1 MYLVSRFLIDR
12 YVFWTF
18 TKIVVAAFVSFSGL
32 YVLIDGM
39 NSLDEL
45 HNYAKTQP
53 GGDLQVLAEYYG
65 PRLLNIFDQTAGL
78 LAVLAAML
86 TITIMQHSQELT
98 ALMAAGVPK
107 IRVAMPL
114 LLGTLMIGLLGAAN
128 RELLLPQVRDQL
140 AFNAQD
146 LSGKLGR
153 KLAPRYDNHTMLM
166 FSGAKA
172 FPKLRRIDSPQVRLT
187 PHFSAWGK
195 KIQAADAFQLPA
207 DGDHPAGYLFKGVT
221 QPAELASLP
230 SVAFEDKPNLLSPS
244 DTPWLAAEECF
255 VVSDLSFQQLT
266 GDNSFRRYLST
277 TELIAG
283 LNNKSLDYGADVKV
297 TVHHR
302 FLAPLLD
309 FTLLM
314 LGLPLVLGR
323 KQRNIFVAGGVS
335 AAVVAAF
342 FAVTMACD
350 AAAGNYLLRPALA
363 AWLPL
368 AVFGPIAYALARPLW
383 D

>member
-1 MYLVSRFLIDR
+1 MYPISRLLIDR
-12 YVFWTF
+12 YILWTF
-18 TKIVVAAFVSFSGL
+18 TKIVLAAFVSFGGL
-32 YVLIDGM
+32 YVVIDGM

-53 GGDLQVLAEYYG
+53 GGDLQVIAEYYG
-65 PRLLNIFDQTAGL
+65 PRLLNIFDLTGGL

-86 TITIMQHSQELT
+86 TITVMQHTQELT

-107 IRVAMPL
+107 MRVAVPL
-114 LLGTLMIGLLGAAN
+114 LFGTLVISLLGVAN

-153 KLAPRYDNHTMLM
+153 KLAPRYDNHTLLM
-166 FSGAKA
+166 FTGAKC
-172 FPKLRRIDSPQVRLT
+172 FPKQRRIDSPQVRLT

-195 KIQAADAFQLPA
+195 KIQASDAFQLPA

-221 QPAELASLP
+221 QPVELASLP
-230 SVAFEDKPNLLSPS
+230 SIAFEDELVLLSPS
-244 DTPWLAAEECF
+244 DTTWLAADECF

-266 GDNSFRRYLST
+266 GDNSFRRFLST
-277 TELIAG
+277 AELIAG

-323 KQRNIFVAGGVS
+323 KQRNIVVAGCVG
-335 AAVVAAF
+335 AAVVATF
-342 FAVTMACD
+342 FVVTMVCD
-350 AAAGNYLLRPALA
+350 AAASNYLLRPALA
-363 AWLPL
+363 AWMPL
-368 AVFGPIAYALARPLW
+368 MVFGPIAYALARPLW

>member
-1 MYLVSRFLIDR
+1 MYLVSRLLIDR
-12 YVFWTF
+12 YVLWTF
-18 TKIVVAAFVSFSGL
+18 TKIVLAAFISFSGL

-39 NSLDEL
+39 GNLDEL
-45 HNYAKTQP
+45 RNYAKTQS
-53 GGDLQVLAEYYG
+53 GGDLQVVTEYYG

-86 TITIMQHSQELT
+86 TITIMQQSQELT

-114 LLGTLMIGLLGAAN
+114 LFGTLVISLLSVAN

-195 KIQAADAFQLPA
+195 KIQAAEAFQL
-207 DGDHPAGYLFKGVT
+207 GDHFDHPPGYLFKGVT
-221 QPAELASLP
+221 HPADLSSLP
-230 SVAFEDKPNLLSPS
+230 SVSFEDELILLSPS
-244 DTPWLAAEECF
+244 DTPWLAADECF

-277 TELIAG
+277 AELIAG

-323 KQRNIFVAGGVS
+323 RQRNIFVAGGVG

>member
-1 MYLVSRFLIDR
+1 MYPISRFLIDR
-12 YVFWTF
+12 YILWTF
-18 TKIVVAAFVSFSGL
+18 SKIVIAAFVSFSGL
-32 YVLIDGM
+32 YIVIDGT

-45 HNYAKTQP
+45 YNYSKTQP
-53 GGDLQVLAEYYG
+53 GGMAQVLVDYYG
-65 PRLLNIFDQTAGL
+65 PRLLDIFDQTAGL
-78 LAVLAAML
+78 LAVLAAIL
-86 TITIMQHSQELT
+86 TITIMQHTQELT
-98 ALMAAGVPK
+98 ALMAAGVSK

-114 LLGTLMIGLLGAAN
+114 TFGTLAISFLGVAN

-146 LSGKLGR
+146 LSGKRGHA
-153 KLAPRYDNHTMLM
+153 LAPRYDNHTMLM

-172 FPKLRRIDSPQVRLT
+172 FPKVRRVDSPQIRLT
-187 PHFSAWGK
+187 RHFSEWGN
-195 KIQAADAFQLPA
+195 KIQATEAFQQGRTA
-207 DGDHPAGYLFKGVT
+207 DHPPGYLLKGVT
-221 QPAELASLP
+221 LPTDLTSLP
-230 SVAFEDKPNLLSPS
+230 SIAFEDQLVLLSPA
-244 DTPWLAAEECF
+244 DTHWLAADECF

-266 GDNSFRRYLST
+266 GNTSFRRYLST
-277 TELIAG
+277 AELIAG
-283 LNNKSLDYGADVKV
+283 LHNKSLDYGADVKV

-309 FTLLM
+309 GTLLL

-323 KQRNIFVAGGVS
+323 KQRNIVVAGCVA

-342 FAVTMACD
+342 FAVTMASQ
-350 AAAGNYLLRPALA
+350 AAAANYLLQPARA

>member
-1 MYLVSRFLIDR
+1 MYPISRLLIDR
-12 YVFWTF
+12 YVLWTF
-18 TKIVVAAFVSFSGL
+18 AKIVVAAFVTFAGL
-32 YVLIDGM
+32 YVVIDGT
-39 NSLDEL
+39 NSFDEL
-45 HNYAKTQP
+45 YNHAKTQP
-53 GGDLQVLAEYYG
+53 DWWQAPIDYYA

-86 TITIMQHSQELT
+86 TISMMQHSQELT

-114 LLGTLMIGLLGAAN
+114 MFGTLVISLMGVAN

-153 KLAPRYDNHTMLM
+153 KLAPRFDNHTLLM
-166 FSGAKA
+166 FSGTKC

-187 PHFSAWGK
+187 PHFSDWGK
-195 KIQAADAFQLPA
+195 KIQAEEAFQLGA
-207 DGDHPAGYLFKGVT
+207 DANHPAGYLLKGVT
-221 QPAELASLP
+221 QPGDLAELASV
-230 SVAFEDKPNLLSPS
+230 SFEDELVLLSPS
-244 DTPWLAAEECF
+244 DTPWLAPNECF

-266 GDNSFRRYLST
+266 GDNSFRRFLPT
-277 TELIAG
+277 AELIAG
-283 LNNKSLDYGADVKV
+283 LHNKSLDYGADVKV
-297 TVHHR
+297 TVHSR

-323 KQRNIFVAGGVS
+323 KQRNIVVAGCVGL
-335 AAVVAAF
+335 AVVAAF
-342 FAVTMACD
+342 YVVTMACHS
-350 AAAGNYLLRPALA
+350 AAANYLLRPALA

-368 AVFGPIAYALARPLW
+368 AVFGPLAYAQARPLW